1 MPLSERVAPTRRT
14 MTLFFLID
22 TSGSMLGEKLGAV
35 NEAIEELKPDLQN
48 LADDN
53 PDSEIKITA
62 LQFNSG
68 TEWLFPPTPVDSF
81 AWNRLEANGLTDLG
95 AAITELEKKL
105 SRRDDGYMRAVTGS
119 MTPVII
125 LMSDGEPTDDYE
137 GPLDVIKQNKWFTSS
152 IKIAIAIGRDA
163 NKSVLQK
170 FTGNIETVIE
180 VRNKQVLKN
189 MIKIV
194 SLRATEFGSK
204 NSRIGSSSGD
214 GATVDSDEAE
224 VLNRALAVVNT
235 IGVDLSDEDDTDEF

>member
-1 MPLSERVAPTRRT
+1 MSLIEKVAPTRRT

-22 TSGSMLGEKLGAV
+22 TSGSMHGDKLGAV

-95 AAITELEKKL
+95 AAITELDKKL
-105 SRRDDGYMRAVTGS
+105 SRHDGGYMPAATGS

-125 LMSDGEPTDDYE
+125 LMSDGEPVDDYE
-137 GPLDVIKQNKWFTSS
+137 GPLEVIKQNKWFTNS
-152 IKIAIAIGRDA
+152 IKIAIAIGKDA

-180 VRNKQVLKN
+180 VNNKQTLKSL
-189 MIKIV
+189 IKIV

-204 NSRIGSSSGD
+204 NSRIVRKSDDGSTD
-214 GATVDSDEAE
+214 NTDQTEVD
-224 VLNRALAVVNT
+224 NRALAVVST
-235 IGVDLSDEDDTDEF
+235 IGVDLNDEDDTDEF